1 MIHPMPAQR
10 IDTVVADP
18 VTGDQRRRTDYAG
31 TVWYGDRPQITGAM
45 VMSRGA
51 TAQITTPFW
60 LLDSHVYEAGAT
72 GNAQIQA
79 SAAVQGTSEFSHLL
93 EVGAGLGQDPQDN
106 GALLG
111 LRGCDRCRQPATR
124 RRLPRHRHLRS
135 RRDPATGHLTPRVRW
150 PVTGP
155 RPVCRCAVPA
165 PRMCVAG
172 HHGEARAQRRSSGW
186 RQRRP
191 EKRLPGRAVIV
202 AMTTPARGAA
212 LFNMGFTLQIYVE
225 GWSPYE
231 IEDQYFVSSRATLG
245 HGMALPCKVD
255 REDPQRVAIHW
266 DAAERE
272 AEQSTQ
278 ARRDA
283 LAGGPRGQAGPGRAR
298 GGPGPGRWRVAC
310 ARHRGP
316 QPPPSGEQD
325 ADPIPPPREAGR
337 HARPGRT
344 HPGRVRR
351 SEGEAPG

>member
-93 EVGAGLGQDPQDN
+93 EVGAGLGQDPQDS

-135 RRDPATGHLTPRVRW
+135 RRDPATGHLTPRPLAGHRSA
-150 PVTGP
+150 TGVSM
-155 RPVCRCAVPA
+155 RCAGTTDVCRRSSRRSPRSAPLERVAPAQAGKAPSRPRGHRRDDDARAWCGPLQHGLHLPDIRGGMVTLRDRGPVLRLESGHARPRHGVAVQGRSRGPSARGDPLGRRRAGGRAEHAGPARRARRRAPRAGRPRARPGWTGARTLACRMCPA
-165 PRMCVAG
+165 PRP
-172 HHGEARAQRRSSGW
+172 S
-186 RQRRP
+186 
-191 EKRLPGRAVIV
+191 
-202 AMTTPARGAA
+202 
-212 LFNMGFTLQIYVE
+212 
-225 GWSPYE
+225 
-231 IEDQYFVSSRATLG
+231 AT
-245 HGMALPCKVD
+245 
-255 REDPQRVAIHW
+255 
-266 DAAERE
+266 AE
-272 AEQSTQ
+272 
-278 ARRDA
+278 
-283 LAGGPRGQAGPGRAR
+283 
-298 GGPGPGRWRVAC
+298 W
-310 ARHRGP
+310 
-316 QPPPSGEQD
+316 
-325 ADPIPPPREAGR
+325 
-337 HARPGRT
+337 
-344 HPGRVRR
+344 
-351 SEGEAPG
+351 

>member
-93 EVGAGLGQDPQDN
+93 EVGAGLGQDPQDS

-135 RRDPATGHLTPRVRW
+135 RRDPATGHLTPRVRS

-191 EKRLPGRAVIV
+191 EKRLPGRGHRRDDD
-202 AMTTPARGAA
+202 ARAWCGP
-212 LFNMGFTLQIYVE
+212 LQHGLHPPDIRGGV
-225 GWSPYE
+225 SPYE

-255 REDPQRVAIHW
+255 REDPQRVAIDW

-272 AEQSTQ
+272 AEQST
-278 ARRDA
+278 
-283 LAGGPRGQAGPGRAR
+283 
-298 GGPGPGRWRVAC
+298 
-310 ARHRGP
+310 
-316 QPPPSGEQD
+316 
-325 ADPIPPPREAGR
+325 
-337 HARPGRT
+337 
-344 HPGRVRR
+344 
-351 SEGEAPG
+351 

>member
-93 EVGAGLGQDPQDN
+93 EVGAGLGQDPQDS

-135 RRDPATGHLTPRVRW
+135 RRDPATGHLTPRPLAGHRSA
-150 PVTGP
+150 TG
-155 RPVCRCAVPA
+155 VSMRCAGTTDV
-165 PRMCVAG
+165 C
-172 HHGEARAQRRSSGW
+172 RRSS
-186 RQRRP
+186 RRSP
-191 EKRLPGRAVIV
+191 RSAPLERVAPAQAGKAPSRRGHPRDDDARAWCGPLQHGLHPPDI
-202 AMTTPARGAA
+202 RG
-212 LFNMGFTLQIYVE
+212 GV
-225 GWSPYE
+225 SPYE

-255 REDPQRVAIHW
+255 REDPQRVAIDW

-272 AEQSTQ
+272 AEQST
-278 ARRDA
+278 
-283 LAGGPRGQAGPGRAR
+283 
-298 GGPGPGRWRVAC
+298 
-310 ARHRGP
+310 
-316 QPPPSGEQD
+316 
-325 ADPIPPPREAGR
+325 
-337 HARPGRT
+337 
-344 HPGRVRR
+344 
-351 SEGEAPG
+351 